1 VKLSIFIATQQIQ
14 ALRPAHFR
22 RITMNIFL
30 KSLTALL
37 GITLGMNA
45 LAAVN
50 YPTALKAN
58 HFNWQYDS
66 NTGQIVELI
75 DMYTDD
81 AIVIP
86 PSSEIL
92 TGPTAIKGFWA
103 EILKGGISEYVID
116 TINLHIDGNTAH
128 QTAYWEAHLTA
139 ANGETIHFDGTMTNV
154 LERQDNGQWKI
165 RMQSWN

>member
-1 VKLSIFIATQQIQ
+1 MSTL
-14 ALRPAHFR
+14 
-22 RITMNIFL
+22 L

-45 LAAVN
+45 LATVN

-58 HFNWQYDS
+58 YFNWQYVS
-66 NTGQIVELI
+66 SIGQTIELI

-81 AIVIP
+81 AIIIP

-139 ANGETIHFDGTMTNV
+139 TNGEIIPFDGTMTNV
-154 LERQDNGQWKI
+154 LQRQDNGQWKI
-165 RMQSWN
+165 SMQSWN

>member
-1 VKLSIFIATQQIQ
+1 
-14 ALRPAHFR
+14 
-22 RITMNIFL
+22 MNTFL

-45 LAAVN
+45 LATVN

-58 HFNWQYDS
+58 QFNWQYDS
-66 NTGQIVELI
+66 NTGQTVELI

-92 TGPTAIKGFWA
+92 AGPTAIKGFWA
-103 EILKGGISEYVID
+103 EVLKGGISEYVID
-116 TINLHIDGNTAH
+116 TINLHINGNTAH

-139 ANGETIHFDGTMTNV
+139 ADGKIIHFDGTMTNV

-165 RMQSWN
+165 SMQSWN